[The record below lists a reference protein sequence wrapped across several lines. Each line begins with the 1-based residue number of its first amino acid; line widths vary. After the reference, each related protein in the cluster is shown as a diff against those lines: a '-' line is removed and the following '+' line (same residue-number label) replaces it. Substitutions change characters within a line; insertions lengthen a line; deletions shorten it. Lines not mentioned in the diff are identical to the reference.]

1 MARISTYGID
11 AKPELGDKVIGT
23 DQGANQATKN
33 YTLGE
38 ISDLINN
45 TNSLGVADQAVF
57 AFQWDLSQ
65 GRDPGTI
72 SFASGG
78 GNNTSFGNIT
88 SILLSKTGAGGK
100 DIKNFLPL
108 FAGKDIIIAES
119 GDVNK
124 FGHYHVVSI
133 VDYVPDT
140 NFLEVTLTCY
150 VHNGNILKDKHY
162 IFSEFVNPAS
172 NAGDKHFTYTQ
183 LSASSTWSITHN
195 LDKFPSVSIVDSGNN
210 VVIGDIQ
217 YTNTNE
223 LTITFNAS
231 FSGKAYL
238 N

>member
-100 DIKNFLPL
+100 DIKKFLPL

-172 NAGDKHFTYTQ
+172 DEGDKHFTFVQ
-183 LSASSTWSITHN
+183 STPAQVWTITHN
-195 LDKFPSVSIVDSGNN
+195 LGKNPSVSVADTAGSWVVGQVDYINN
-210 VVIGDIQ
+210 
-217 YTNTNE
+217 NE
-223 LTITFNAS
+223 LRITFNAP
-231 FSGKAYL
+231 FPGEAYL

>member
-1 MARISTYGID
+1 MARISTYGVD

-65 GRDPGTI
+65 GRDSGTI

-78 GNNTSFGNIT
+78 GINTSFGNIT

-100 DIKNFLPL
+100 DLKNFLPL
-108 FAGKDIIIAES
+108 FDDKDIIIAQS
-119 GDVNK
+119 GDINK
-124 FGHYHVVSI
+124 FGHYNVVSI
-133 VDYVPDT
+133 TDYVPDT
-140 NFLEVTLTCY
+140 NFLEVTLNLY
-150 VHNGNILKDKHY
+150 AHNGSILKDKHY
-162 IFSEFVNPAS
+162 IFSEFANPAS
-172 NAGDKHFTYTQ
+172 NEGDKHFTYTQ
-183 LSASSTWSITHN
+183 LSAASTWNITHN
-195 LDKFPSVSIVDSGNN
+195 LGKFPSVSVVDSGNN